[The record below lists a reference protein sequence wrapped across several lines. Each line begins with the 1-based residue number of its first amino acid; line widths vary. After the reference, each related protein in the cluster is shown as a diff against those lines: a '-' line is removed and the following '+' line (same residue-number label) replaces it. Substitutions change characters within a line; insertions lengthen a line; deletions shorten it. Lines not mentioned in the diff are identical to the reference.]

1 MSYLELIGCADI
13 TYVKTR
19 AGWAYVAFIIDVFSR
34 MIVGWKV
41 ANSLKSDLATDALA
55 MAMAAR
61 PDTEDLI
68 HHSDRGVG
76 VSLCGLLKRLL
87 WPLASDLQSEL
98 RVIVMITRSLKS
110 LNGLYKTELIRAI
123 GICDDEIAV
132 EWETCKWVDWFN
144 NRRLHSSIGMM
155 SPVEYEALYYAERKS
170 GNHLIDR

>member
-1 MSYLELIGCADI
+1 MSSLELVGCADI

-19 AGWAYVAFIIDVFSR
+19 AGWAYVAPIIDVFSR

-76 VSLCGLLKRLL
+76 VSLCGLLKRLF
-87 WPLASDLQSEL
+87 WPLTSDLQSEL
-98 RVIVMITRSLKS
+98 RVIVMITL
-110 LNGLYKTELIRAI
+110 A
-123 GICDDEIAV
+123 
-132 EWETCKWVDWFN
+132 
-144 NRRLHSSIGMM
+144 
-155 SPVEYEALYYAERKS
+155 
-170 GNHLIDR
+170 